1 MRKSF
6 TALLH
11 WVHCVLLTFP
21 AITVHCFFF
30 SVPSAGPDYEI
41 TLSPVIR
48 SSSQASI
55 LWAVPQSVR
64 NQSLAYIVI
73 TVENQTSI
81 VQMLTSYNTS
91 GSFALSG
98 LGW

>member
-6 TALLH
+6 TALLQYG
-11 WVHCVLLTFP
+11 LFY
-21 AITVHCFFF
+21 
-30 SVPSAGPDYEI
+30 SVPSAGPGYEI
-41 TLSPVIR
+41 TFNPVIQ
-48 SSSQASI
+48 SSSRASI

-64 NQSLAYIVI
+64 NQSLAYVVI
-73 TVENQTSI
+73 TVKSQTSS
-81 VQMLTSYNTS
+81 VNYSQMLTSYNTS